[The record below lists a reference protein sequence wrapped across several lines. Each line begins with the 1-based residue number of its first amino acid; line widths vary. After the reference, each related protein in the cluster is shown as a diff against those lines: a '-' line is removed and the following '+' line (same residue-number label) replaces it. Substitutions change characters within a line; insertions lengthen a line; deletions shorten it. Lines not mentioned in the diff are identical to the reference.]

1 MITLSTVVSYLM
13 MVAGAAVVV
22 LVGLVVY
29 GNVLDNN
36 EDEELYLN
44 PREERIMAG
53 DQPAL
58 IRRMNSLS
66 RVITVV
72 AFVAGVTLLAG
83 AGIWVYIG
91 LFRS

>member
-1 MITLSTVVSYLM
+1 MITLSSAASFLM

-22 LVGLVVY
+22 LAALVVY

-66 RVITVV
+66 RAITVIAV
-72 AFVAGVTLLAG
+72 IAGVALLTG